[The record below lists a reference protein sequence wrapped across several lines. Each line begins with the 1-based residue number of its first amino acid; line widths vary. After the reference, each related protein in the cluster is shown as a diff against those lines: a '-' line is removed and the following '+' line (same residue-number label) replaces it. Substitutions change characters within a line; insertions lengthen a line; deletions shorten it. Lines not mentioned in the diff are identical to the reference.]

1 MSSPIIGITTD
12 VEGEYLKVKHHYP
25 DAITRAGGIP
35 FLIPP
40 GGSTA
45 FYAEMI
51 NGLLI
56 PGGDDLAPF
65 YYNESIMSNVRP
77 VSIKR
82 SDFEFSLLNEV
93 VSLRKPI
100 FGICYGMQLINVAF
114 GGTLYQDIDPVR
126 KKTPPKLSNGV
137 ESQVSVEINHKK
149 DYHIIVITE
158 NRFLEKGKFSVN
170 STHHQA
176 IKELGTD
183 LSAFAYSPD
192 NLIEAFYMKDYPF
205 LVGVQ
210 WHPEGLTNSELSL
223 RLFESF
229 VEASSDNK

>member
-25 DAITRAGGIP
+25 DAIARAGGIP

-40 GGSTA
+40 SGSTA

-65 YYNESIMSNVRP
+65 YYNESMMSNVRP
-77 VSIKR
+77 VSTKR

-93 VSLRKPI
+93 VSLRKPV

-114 GGTLYQDIDPVR
+114 GGTLYQDI
-126 KKTPPKLSNGV
+126 K
-137 ESQVSVEINHKK
+137 SQVSVEINHKK

-183 LSAFAYSPD
+183 LLAFAYSPD

-210 WHPEGLTNSELSL
+210 WHPEGLTDSELSL